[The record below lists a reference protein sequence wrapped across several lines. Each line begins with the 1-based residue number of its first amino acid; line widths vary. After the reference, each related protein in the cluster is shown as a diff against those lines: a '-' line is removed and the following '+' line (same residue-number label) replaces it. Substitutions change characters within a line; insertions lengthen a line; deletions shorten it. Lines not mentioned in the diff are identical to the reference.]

1 MKVKTNHAGHEGND
15 IAAIL
20 KRVKIDQNSLLEFF
34 NSEKLKTALTY
45 DQSALFRYRCP
56 CMLFPWIP
64 INKDES

>member
-34 NSEKLKTALTY
+34 NSEKLKTALTN
-45 DQSALFRYRCP
+45 DQ
-56 CMLFPWIP
+56 
-64 INKDES
+64 